1 MPYIDY
7 TFPPTVGTKGE
18 GARWEPREGWGGP
31 GGGLEHSGWAGETD
45 AEKTGSSLHNSAE
58 RKTPLPTHAKREAA
72 TCGLTTQVR
81 KVLAP

>member
-1 MPYIDY
+1 M
-7 TFPPTVGTKGE
+7 GTKRGVGE
-18 GARWEPREGWGGP
+18 T

-72 TCGLTTQVR
+72 TCGRGRQHVVVLMENCDVR
-81 KVLAP
+81 MLSE